1 MHLVE
6 GLEGLNVKNDL
17 RAWGHLCL
25 GVEKEKGEG
34 ATNCIG
40 LQPFQTLSTVFTTNE
55 TTGQA
60 GGEAET
66 WASPAAGMVPEQL
79 DLQWESLGR
88 GGKCLL
94 AEQERASRGC
104 LHYSAMIS

>member
-6 GLEGLNVKNDL
+6 GIEGLNVKND
-17 RAWGHLCL
+17 HLCL
-25 GVEKEKGEG
+25 EVEKEKGEG
-34 ATNCIG
+34 ATNCVG
-40 LQPFQTLSTVFTTNE
+40 LQPFQKLSTVFTTNE
-55 TTGQA
+55 TTGPPA

-94 AEQERASRGC
+94 TEQERASQGC